1 MASQST
7 ELFLA
12 YLEAQDMK
20 GRLLDDEN
28 NIVRVG
34 LGLKNTQISVFFQFS
49 DDDTDAHIE
58 GRDFVKIPSD
68 QIEKAY
74 KICNN
79 LNDSYRWVKFV
90 WDEQAHDLACRCDAV
105 IQLDSCAEEMFELMG
120 RMAGIV
126 DNAYP
131 DIMKALW
138 A

>member
-12 YLEAQDMK
+12 YLETQGMK
-20 GRLLDDEN
+20 GNLLDDEK

-34 LGLKNTQISVFFQFS
+34 LGLKNTQIAVFFQFS

-58 GRDFVKIPSD
+58 GREFAKIPSD

-90 WDEQAHDLACRCDAV
+90 WDEQANDLACRCDAV
-105 IQLDSCAEEMFELMG
+105 IQLDSCAEEVYELMA
-120 RMAGIV
+120 RMATIV
-126 DNAYP
+126 DEAYP
-131 DIMKALW
+131 QIMKALW